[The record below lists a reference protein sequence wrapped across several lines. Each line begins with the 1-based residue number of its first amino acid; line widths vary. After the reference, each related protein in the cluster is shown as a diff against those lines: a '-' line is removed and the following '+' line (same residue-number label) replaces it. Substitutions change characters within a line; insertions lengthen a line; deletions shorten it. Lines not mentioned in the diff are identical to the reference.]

1 MDNSNHN
8 AIGTDEHVR
17 AGIILGGVE
26 MQRIRTI
33 DKAYDEIKAKDPD
46 TALSRYLVRQ
56 MVKQGLVPSI
66 KTGNKRLVDVDVL
79 EEHINKFA
87 GVS

>member
-1 MDNSNHN
+1 
-8 AIGTDEHVR
+8 
-17 AGIILGGVE
+17 

-56 MVKQGLVPSI
+56 MIKQGLVPSI